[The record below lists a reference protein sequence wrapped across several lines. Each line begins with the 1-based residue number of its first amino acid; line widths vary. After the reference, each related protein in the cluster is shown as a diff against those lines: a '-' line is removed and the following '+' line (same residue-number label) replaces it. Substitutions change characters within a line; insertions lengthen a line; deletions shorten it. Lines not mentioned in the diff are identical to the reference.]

1 MLVWPTQAEGELL
14 CPRLAA
20 PAQEHLAPPYL
31 CPLCVAQ
38 NPNVAFDFDHWE
50 ECEEDSPFSKG
61 EMGRPCSWGR
71 GLVQGKWVDRPA
83 VLGSPL

>member
-14 CPRLAA
+14 CPQLAA

-61 EMGRPCSWGR
+61 EM
-71 GLVQGKWVDRPA
+71 VQGKWVDRPA
-83 VLGSPL
+83 VLRLSFVEIGC